1 MTGEYVARFIR
12 AHLYGAGVIG
22 LFVVLP
28 AFVVPGLDGYV
39 PVTIPSLARYA
50 GLPVLLAGAVLSYT
64 SFWFFIT
71 KGRGTAF
78 PTEPPKEMVIRGPYL
93 YVRNPMYVGN
103 LAIIFG
109 EALLFGSPALGVYAV
124 VMCAV
129 THLYVTRSEEP
140 GLTRR
145 YGPLYVEYLRTTPRW
160 FPWGAERAGTGAAS
174 PTRGG

>member
-1 MTGEYVARFIR
+1 MTREGVGRFVR

-28 AFVVPGLDGYV
+28 VFLLRRFDGYV
-39 PVTIPSLARYA
+39 PITIPELARYP
-50 GLPVLLAGAVLSYT
+50 GLLVLLGGAVLSYT

-78 PTEPPKEMVIRGPYL
+78 PTEPPKEMVIRGPYC

-109 EALLFGSPALGVYAV
+109 EALLFASPVLLLYAIG
-124 VMCAV
+124 MCVV
-129 THLYVTRSEEP
+129 THVYVTGSEEP
-140 GLTRR
+140 VLTQR
-145 YGPLYVEYLRTTPRW
+145 YGERYLQYVRTTPRW
-160 FPWGAERAGTGAAS
+160 LP
-174 PTRGG
+174 

>member
-1 MTGEYVARFIR
+1 MTGEVVARFIR

-28 AFVVPGLDGYV
+28 AFVLPRLDARLPLIMPDLLRYPGLL
-39 PVTIPSLARYA
+39 I
-50 GLPVLLAGAVLSYT
+50 LLAGAALSYT

-78 PTEPPKEMVIRGPYL
+78 PTEPPKEMIIRGPYC

-109 EALLFGSPALGVYAV
+109 EALLFRSPMLLLYAIA
-124 VMCAV
+124 MCFV

-140 GLTRR
+140 VLKRR
-145 YGPLYVEYLRTTPRW
+145 YGEPYLNYVRTTPRW
-160 FPWGAERAGTGAAS
+160 LP
-174 PTRGG
+174 

>member
-1 MTGEYVARFIR
+1 MMSENVARFVR

-28 AFVVPGLDGYV
+28 VFILPRLDGYV
-39 PVTIPSLARYA
+39 TLRIPEFARYA
-50 GLPVLLAGAVLSYT
+50 GVLVLLGGAVLSST

-78 PTEPPKEMVIRGPYL
+78 PTDPPKEMVIRGPYR

-109 EALLFGSPALGVYAV
+109 EALLFASPVLLLYAI
-124 VMCAV
+124 VMCVV
-129 THLYVTRSEEP
+129 THLYVTVSEEP
-140 GLTRR
+140 VLTRR
-145 YGPLYVEYLRTTPRW
+145 YGEVYLQYLRTTPRW
-160 FPWGAERAGTGAAS
+160 LP
-174 PTRGG
+174 

>member
-1 MTGEYVARFIR
+1 MASEGVGRFVR

-28 AFVVPGLDGYV
+28 VFVLPRFDSYV
-39 PVTIPSLARYA
+39 TVTIPEFARYA
-50 GLPVLLAGAVLSYT
+50 GLLVLLAGAALSYT

-78 PTEPPKEMVIRGPYL
+78 PTEPPKEMVIRGPYR

-109 EALLFGSPALGVYAV
+109 EALLLASPVLVLYAIL
-124 VMCAV
+124 MCFV
-129 THLYVTRSEEP
+129 THLYVTVSEEP
-140 GLTRR
+140 VLTRR
-145 YGPLYVEYLRTTPRW
+145 YGELYLQYVRTTPRW
-160 FPWGAERAGTGAAS
+160 LP
-174 PTRGG
+174 